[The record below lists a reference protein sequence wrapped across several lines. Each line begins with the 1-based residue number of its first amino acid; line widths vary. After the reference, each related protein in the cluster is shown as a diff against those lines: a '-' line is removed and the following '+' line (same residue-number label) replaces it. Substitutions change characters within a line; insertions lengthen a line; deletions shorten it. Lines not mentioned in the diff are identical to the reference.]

1 MMANTRMNAASFHKL
16 INSKLKVE
24 MNTAAVPHVV
34 EVTRG
39 DFVESRHQI
48 TVAVV
53 DTAGS
58 IVLQAGDIER
68 PIYARSAI
76 KPLQALELIEG
87 GAADAFKLTK
97 QEIALACA
105 SHNGEQRHIETI
117 QSWLSRIGLSV
128 ENLRCGPHAPLLP
141 DAADALIRAG
151 KKPSALHN
159 NCSGKH
165 AGFLTLAR
173 YIDAS
178 LKGYE
183 RFEHPVQQRVLGVL
197 EQMSGLDLQNAP
209 RGIDGC
215 GIPVIAIPLVN
226 IALAMAHLAVP
237 DDQPE
242 PRQVAAKKICDAMA
256 SEPFLIAG
264 TERFDTRV
272 IEATDGCA
280 LVKSGAEGV
289 LCAMLSELGLGIAL
303 KVADGAQRGA
313 ETAMAKVLI
322 CLGVPG
328 IEAGDVED
336 LIEPKILNRRGECV
350 GRLRAITDADRV
362 LQIEKRNVLI

>member
-1 MMANTRMNAASFHKL
+1 MNIAAAP
-16 INSKLKVE
+16 N
-24 MNTAAVPHVV
+24 VV

-76 KPLQALELIEG
+76 KPLQALELIEA

-128 ENLRCGPHAPLLP
+128 ENLECGPHAPLFSA
-141 DAADALIRAG
+141 AADALMLTG
-151 KKPSALHN
+151 EKPSALHN

-173 YIDAS
+173 
-178 LKGYE
+178 GE
-183 RFEHPVQQRVLGVL
+183 
-197 EQMSGLDLQNAP
+197 
-209 RGIDGC
+209 
-215 GIPVIAIPLVN
+215 
-226 IALAMAHLAVP
+226 VP
-237 DDQPE
+237 
-242 PRQVAAKKICDAMA
+242 
-256 SEPFLIAG
+256 
-264 TERFDTRV
+264 
-272 IEATDGCA
+272 
-280 LVKSGAEGV
+280 
-289 LCAMLSELGLGIAL
+289 ELGTYLAPME
-303 KVADGAQRGA
+303 AMWGAQSF
-313 ETAMAKVLI
+313 
-322 CLGVPG
+322 
-328 IEAGDVED
+328 
-336 LIEPKILNRRGECV
+336 
-350 GRLRAITDADRV
+350 
-362 LQIEKRNVLI
+362 